1 MSYYAQQY
9 DTGGGDSYQEPTDTQ
24 IETTSDPN
32 QAYYDQSYY
41 SEQSGYDQYQNQ
53 ADPYGQYN
61 ANESY
66 VENYDQQERAAG
78 TSTSTDYY
86 DYHTSQATEYPNY
99 NSATNYQAGA
109 GGGVASTSYQRGGR
123 GQVYQARGRGTAVGR
138 VAQSSRGRGRAQG
151 RGDYGNNQQQ
161 FGRGNRG
168 QHFGVGKNQ
177 QQYGNSVGQ
186 FGQAISS
193 GVSMSSQSNRQYHN
207 PSSTNKVG
215 GQFGIKSPLKDSNQA
230 ATSISQMSNKP
241 NSTDQTPGSSTV
253 TEVKGTEVKGPE
265 VKGAE
270 DKATEVIE
278 EPKEAESE
286 SSDEDTDFCKYCNK
300 KFDSLKAY
308 HAHTRGMQHTAF
320 VMEAKRKKGDK
331 KYDKEIVD
339 KSVLEVQIPAPR
351 PQNVEAEF
359 KDEFEVEDNWMDLD
373 NDMIDSIRMRKNI
386 EERDLNPEQIGKSH
400 LPDNYSCPLCEIR
413 CTGAQAFRAHI
424 DGKQHKHN
432 LELAAKGVKV
442 KAKKK
447 QTSGIMI
454 ETEVEAKCMKTIQEC
469 PHPILGLDY
478 VTEFQKS
485 DPKVAPRYV
494 CNLCEAKC
502 DVSTIISHIVGSKHR
517 LNLFKAK
524 HPSIYEHLTK
534 FNSKKKKSE
543 INANCEMFAKDI
555 YKKEG
560 RGQVRVKIELDVDN
574 DEKDFDN
581 NMKRHAMALA
591 EKASTLREIDTE
603 EKTEIVMEEFRRK
616 KRQERL
622 EQSGDAPPRHGQV
635 GAEDRG
641 HWGPKRGRFE
651 REDWGDDNSQDSFY
665 ETRYDQNRGRR
676 YPKDD
681 RPMHGRYGREPY
693 QPDPYQSYDPYSR
706 EDFRVSYRERFDFH
720 QHNDPYYERRMLDER
735 RYLDSLMM
743 ERHRLADP
751 YDERRRLDDVMAR
764 RKYLDSLEKDRL
776 EDMIARRA
784 RLEQT
789 EDIDLIRLRRFE
801 ERERQIGQRSGGM
814 PEASRS
820 PGLSSNERTRLEDQ
834 MKRRELMNI
843 QSTAKDIMQDQSA
856 SLSLS
861 GDPSVASR
869 QRTDAARQ
877 LQEEAAKNPTVNV
890 SEILQS
896 LTSSMISS
904 EDDAAMALQISNALT
919 QSLLKYRLHNA
930 PKELSS
936 ITDSLKDYLQ
946 PAEKP
951 EPSSNIPGLGNSSSD
966 KKVPSFLRQKAPTPK
981 LAFSVKKDDKVVSGR
996 NVFGPPSPSP
1006 PNSPTSISTAASV
1019 ATTVVNTAN
1028 TDQPQRML
1036 LESIRKQTEL
1046 IKQKIAASCV
1056 ASTVPSSQQQ
1066 TYPQSKQSQASTQ
1079 PYEPSA
1085 NQKQAVTSHITSAA
1099 TSAHHSQ
1106 ASGHMAAASANQT
1119 QALSQV
1125 TFSSANQQAV
1135 QQGGPSDYSSYYY
1148 QQNFHMGVP
1157 NAAPQTAST
1166 SNPVQAPGMN
1176 TQSMG
1181 YKPSQQSYRR

>member
-339 KSVLEVQIPAPR
+339 KSVL
-351 PQNVEAEF
+351 
-359 KDEFEVEDNWMDLD
+359 DNWMDLD

-400 LPDNYSCPLCEIR
+400 LPDNYSCP
-413 CTGAQAFRAHI
+413 
-424 DGKQHKHN
+424 N

-454 ETEVEAKCMKTIQEC
+454 ETE
-469 PHPILGLDY
+469 
-478 VTEFQKS
+478 
-485 DPKVAPRYV
+485 
-494 CNLCEAKC
+494 
-502 DVSTIISHIVGSKHR
+502 
-517 LNLFKAK
+517 KAK

-560 RGQVRVKIELDVDN
+560 RGQ
-574 DEKDFDN
+574 N

-622 EQSGDAPPRHGQV
+622 EQSGGTVDM
-635 GAEDRG
+635 AEN
-641 HWGPKRGRFE
+641 HI
-651 REDWGDDNSQDSFY
+651 SQ
-665 ETRYDQNRGRR
+665 
-676 YPKDD
+676 
-681 RPMHGRYGREPY
+681 
-693 QPDPYQSYDPYSR
+693 
-706 EDFRVSYRERFDFH
+706 
-720 QHNDPYYERRMLDER
+720 
-735 RYLDSLMM
+735 
-743 ERHRLADP
+743 
-751 YDERRRLDDVMAR
+751 
-764 RKYLDSLEKDRL
+764 
-776 EDMIARRA
+776 
-784 RLEQT
+784 
-789 EDIDLIRLRRFE
+789 
-801 ERERQIGQRSGGM
+801 
-814 PEASRS
+814 
-820 PGLSSNERTRLEDQ
+820 
-834 MKRRELMNI
+834 
-843 QSTAKDIMQDQSA
+843 
-856 SLSLS
+856 
-861 GDPSVASR
+861 
-869 QRTDAARQ
+869 
-877 LQEEAAKNPTVNV
+877 
-890 SEILQS
+890 IL
-896 LTSSMISS
+896 TNHMTHI
-904 EDDAAMALQISNALT
+904 
-919 QSLLKYRLHNA
+919 
-930 PKELSS
+930 
-936 ITDSLKDYLQ
+936 
-946 PAEKP
+946 AEKTS
-951 EPSSNIPGLGNSSSD
+951 EYRTERGS
-966 KKVPSFLRQKAPTPK
+966 
-981 LAFSVKKDDKVVSGR
+981 
-996 NVFGPPSPSP
+996 
-1006 PNSPTSISTAASV
+1006 TSINIMT
-1019 ATTVVNTAN
+1019 
-1028 TDQPQRML
+1028 
-1036 LESIRKQTEL
+1036 
-1046 IKQKIAASCV
+1046 
-1056 ASTVPSSQQQ
+1056 
-1066 TYPQSKQSQASTQ
+1066 
-1079 PYEPSA
+1079 
-1085 NQKQAVTSHITSAA
+1085 HIM
-1099 TSAHHSQ
+1099 
-1106 ASGHMAAASANQT
+1106 SGEC
-1119 QALSQV
+1119 
-1125 TFSSANQQAV
+1125 
-1135 QQGGPSDYSSYYY
+1135 
-1148 QQNFHMGVP
+1148 
-1157 NAAPQTAST
+1157 
-1166 SNPVQAPGMN
+1166 
-1176 TQSMG
+1176 
-1181 YKPSQQSYRR
+1181 